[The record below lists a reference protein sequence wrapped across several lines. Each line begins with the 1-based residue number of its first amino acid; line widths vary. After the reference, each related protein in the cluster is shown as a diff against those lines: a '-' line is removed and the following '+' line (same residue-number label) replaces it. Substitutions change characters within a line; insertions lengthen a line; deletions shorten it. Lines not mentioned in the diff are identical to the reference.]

1 MWFEDKIFWT
11 TEEGELFMFDGL
23 DTKVLDFVTD
33 AACVAIDWLG
43 EKIYWSVYKNGV
55 VSICLIVLIEVF
67 MLNRT
72 YLFLSY

>member
-1 MWFEDKIFWT
+1 
-11 TEEGELFMFDGL
+11 MFDGL

-55 VSICLIVLIEVF
+55 VSIVTSHTLTGRGEILIVFI
-67 MLNRT
+67 
-72 YLFLSY
+72 YL

>member
-1 MWFEDKIFWT
+1 
-11 TEEGELFMFDGL
+11 MFDGL

-55 VSICLIVLIEVF
+55 VSIF
-67 MLNRT
+67 LNILL
-72 YLFLSY
+72 LFSVHLRKIDHLT

>member
-55 VSICLIVLIEVF
+55 VSIVTSQTLTGWGEILLVF
-67 MLNRT
+67 I
-72 YLFLSY
+72 YL